1 MTVCDFEKR
10 TQGSSLPCFTN
21 RVPSISQDFLGQVSF
36 GAVFTRMS
44 FLYRLNSGGTKLFTH
59 GKLNSF
65 IKKWKMLPFFWPHN
79 PFLYNL
85 CDTHIKSFHSLHRL
99 QRSYLLLFENVG
111 LGLFNFTSIIMVFR
125 PSKNNKYVVR
135 LMKKF
140 LQVILPADLRMYF
153 WSKKIVCFIYI
164 ND

>member
-1 MTVCDFEKR
+1 MWFWKR
-10 TQGSSLPCFTN
+10 GLKVHLYRVLQIESPQFHRTFLGRSPLALSLPEW
-21 RVPSISQDFLGQVSF
+21 V
-36 GAVFTRMS
+36 

-99 QRSYLLLFENVG
+99 QRFYLLLFENVG